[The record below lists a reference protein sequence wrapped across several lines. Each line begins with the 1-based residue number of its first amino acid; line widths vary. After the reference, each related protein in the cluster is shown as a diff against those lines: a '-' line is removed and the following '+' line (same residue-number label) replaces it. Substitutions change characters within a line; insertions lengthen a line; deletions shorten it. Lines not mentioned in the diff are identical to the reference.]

1 MGTDVRPPLRIAQI
15 APVAAPVR
23 PGSGDS
29 IEQLVGLLCDEL
41 VRRGHDVT
49 LYATGDSVTSA
60 RLRSLREH
68 GYDDDDELWDWQF
81 SETVHAAQA
90 FAHAGDHDVI
100 HAHDLHFALPFAGLV
115 DAPVVETQHVRTSP
129 EVRAAQRR
137 CRNLHLAAASE
148 HQRAQL
154 GDGLDVTVVPH
165 GIDIDAFPFSGR
177 AGDYLLFLGRM
188 LSDKGPLDAIRV
200 AHAAGMPIVLAGPLV
215 EGDEVALDAVLDGE
229 RVRHVGAVDH
239 ATRDE
244 LLAGAAALVFP
255 ATYPE
260 PFGLVIIEAMACGT
274 PVLATALGA
283 APEIV
288 EHGLTGFTAPTW
300 EGLAALL
307 PAALAL
313 DRAAIRRRARERF
326 DARRMADDYEALY
339 YRVVGARA

>member
-1 MGTDVRPPLRIAQI
+1 MRPLRIAQI

-49 LYATGDSVTSA
+49 LYATGDSVTPA

-68 GYDDDDELWDWQF
+68 GYDEDEELWDWQF

-90 FAHAGDHDVI
+90 FAHAGEHDVI

-115 DAPVVETQHVRTSP
+115 DVPVVETQHVDSSP

-137 CRNLHLAAASE
+137 CRTLHLAAASE
-148 HQRAQL
+148 HQRVLL

-165 GIDIDAFPFSGR
+165 GIDVGAFPFCER

-188 LSDKGPLDAIRV
+188 LPDKGPLDAVRV
-200 AHAAGMPIVLAGPLV
+200 ARAASMPIVLAGPLV
-215 EGDEVALDAVLDGE
+215 EGFELALDGAVDGDH
-229 RVRHVGAVDH
+229 VRHVGPVDH

-260 PFGLVIIEAMACGT
+260 PFGLVMVEAMACGT

-288 EHGLTGFTAPTW
+288 EDGLTGFTAPSW
-300 EGLAALL
+300 EGLAELL

-313 DRAAIRRRARERF
+313 DRAAIRGRALERF
-326 DARRMADDYEALY
+326 DKRRMADDYEALY
-339 YRVVGARA
+339 RRVVGAPA

>member
-1 MGTDVRPPLRIAQI
+1 MEPLRIAQI

-41 VRRGHDVT
+41 VQRGHDVT

-60 RLRSLREH
+60 RLRSLRAH

-90 FAHAGDHDVI
+90 FAHAGEHDVI

-115 DAPVVETQHVRTSP
+115 DVPVIETQHVESSP

-137 CRNLHLAAASE
+137 WRTLHLAAASE
-148 HQRAQL
+148 HQRAL
-154 GDGLDVTVVPH
+154 LCDGLDVTVVPH
-165 GIDIDAFPFSGR
+165 GIDVGAFPFGER

-188 LSDKGPLDAIRV
+188 LPDKGPLDAVRIAR
-200 AHAAGMPIVLAGPLV
+200 AAGMPIVLAGPLV
-215 EGDEVALDAVLDGE
+215 EGFELALDGAVDGE
-229 RVRHVGAVDH
+229 HVRHVGAVDH

-260 PFGLVIIEAMACGT
+260 PFGLVMVEAMACGT
-274 PVLATALGA
+274 PVLATAVGA

-288 EHGLTGFTAPTW
+288 EDGLTGFTAPAW
-300 EGLAALL
+300 DRLLELL

-313 DRAAIRRRARERF
+313 DRAAIRSRALERF
-326 DARRMADDYEALY
+326 DKRRMADDYEALY
-339 YRVVGARA
+339 RRVAVGVAP